1 MTELVKVEGLRE
13 LREALVSKVPQH
25 LQGPTLQK
33 ALAAGAKPIVAMAK
47 RLAPVKEG
55 ILRRSIFSFRDKGS
69 KPTFEARNIRPRTGK
84 RFQKSGRDA
93 FYWRFVELGHRVGR
107 KGAAGRA
114 QRRAVR
120 RGDAVNVEVVP
131 ARPFLRP
138 AFESQKSVA
147 LAAII
152 EKLKV
157 ELVIAAKKA
166 NWKTSADRGTRSARA
181 SGRSITNIAGFFDGL

>member
-1 MTELVKVEGLRE
+1 MTEIVKIEGLKE
-13 LREALVSKVPQH
+13 LREALISKVPLH

-69 KPTFEARNIRPRTGK
+69 KPTFEARNIRPRSGK

-93 FYWRFVELGHRVGR
+93 FYWRFVEFGHRM
-107 KGAAGRA
+107 KKA
-114 QRRAVR
+114 
-120 RGDAVNVEVVP
+120 RGSGSGVTVVP
-131 ARPFLRP
+131 PHPFLRP
-138 AFESQKSVA
+138 AFEGQKSQA

-157 ELVIAAKKA
+157 ELIVAAKKA
-166 NWKTSADRGTRSARA
+166 SWKTSADRGSR
-181 SGRSITNIAGFFDGL
+181 